1 MTLKVSDKIKEKKMY
16 DNLDDDKIGELKN
29 GDNKKKKRDKL
40 DTHEKEL
47 LKNYE
52 KKERENCMITL
63 MIAKENR

>member
-29 GDNKKKKRDKL
+29 GDNKKKKRDKH
-40 DTHEKEL
+40 DTNEKEL

-52 KKERENCMITL
+52 KKEREKCMIT
-63 MIAKENR
+63 